1 MTFNIA
7 NFSAH
12 VNKFGT
18 VQTNKFRV
26 EIGTP
31 AILSRINNNE
41 LYQYRASSV
50 KIPGANFDMQNVAR
64 YGIGPLQK
72 FPTNVSFTDIDIT
85 FLDTNYNSLW
95 KYFTIWMNG
104 IFDYTGVGGG
114 SQASYAVEYKKNYVT
129 DTNIYVHSNS
139 GEMVNKITLKEAFPT
154 SLGDVNL
161 SWGENN
167 RLYEFTVRFSFKEW
181 FYEGYQSTSFEP
193 GSVLGPSVTTQV
205 VPQRTES
212 PRPGPSEYSSSTEA
226 STRGGPQYPQIGR
239 DVRNAQ
245 GGRTTAPGGSGL
257 TLQEGQTVTG
267 R

>member
-12 VNKFGT
+12 VNRFGT

-50 KIPGANFDMQNVAR
+50 KIPGVNFDMQNVAR
-64 YGIGPLQK
+64 YGVGPLQK
-72 FPTNVSFTDIDIT
+72 FPTNVSFTDIDVT

-104 IFDYTGVGGG
+104 IFDYTGVAGG
-114 SQASYAVEYKKNYVT
+114 SQASYAVEYKSNYVA

-139 GEMVNKITLKEAFPT
+139 GDLVNKITLKEAFPV

-161 SWGENN
+161 SWSQNN
-167 RLYEFTVRFSFKEW
+167 RLYEFTVRFSFREW
-181 FYEGYQSTSFEP
+181 FFEGYQTTSFES
-193 GSVLGPSVTTQV
+193 GAVLGPSASSQV
-205 VPQRTES
+205 LPQPTES
-212 PRPGPSEYSSSTEA
+212 PRPQQ
-226 STRGGPQYPQIGR
+226 STREVPTTQLNPGGL
-239 DVRNAQ
+239 
-245 GGRTTAPGGSGL
+245 APGA
-257 TLQEGQTVTG
+257 QTIRRQNFGVRG
-267 R
+267 NLGGFPPAE